1 MNRLLCRLVAA
12 LAILI
17 AAAPIEANGPGGLAL
32 PETERKPLEPNAA
45 SLPKLPSEH
54 AAIRGARLY
63 RQLRLRDAQ
72 CLAVQH
78 APLAGALAR
87 ERQELCTAHP
97 CCQHPIV
104 HCLMPCHCDDRANRL
119 RQCILYYTELE
130 IRNRSAG
137 AALELFFRIAEFEAK
152 DDLLVLGRTALAGA
166 YDQAEEVADK
176 GFKLPIELAS
186 LERQKLEA
194 DADRVRVQG
203 ALLDFNARLKG
214 LIGQDQLPIDER
226 LWPETELGVSY
237 DPIDVDAAIQVAM
250 HQRAELQLLRILDRD
265 LDAKTLPVVRAFLQ
279 GVNGSLGAQ
288 AVSHSPIGKMFA
300 AIKALVTRRA
310 AEQDQRS
317 DQIQQLLQ
325 ERELAVA
332 TEVRQAAAQWVT
344 QGHLVDFDRQRVLAW
359 DARVKEVEDRLAKSE
374 STFLDVLQAKLEWY
388 KARAVLTA
396 DVMAWHRAQ
405 VQLRL
410 AQGVFVGE
418 CCGQ

>member
-1 MNRLLCRLVAA
+1 MNRLSCRLVAA
-12 LAILI
+12 LAMCI
-17 AAAPIEANGPGGLAL
+17 APAPIWANGHGTLAL
-32 PETERKPLEPNAA
+32 PETQRSSLEPDAA
-45 SLPKLPSEH
+45 KLPKPPSDH
-54 AAIRGARLY
+54 ASIGAAKLY
-63 RQLRLRDAQ
+63 RLLRVRDAQ

-78 APLAGALAR
+78 APMAGTLAR
-87 ERQELCTAHP
+87 ERQELCNAHP

-137 AALELFFRIAEFEAK
+137 AALELFYRIAEYEAK
-152 DDLLVLGRTALAGA
+152 DDLLALGRTALGGA
-166 YDQAEEVADK
+166 YDQAKDVADK

-186 LERQKLEA
+186 LQRQQMEA

-214 LIGQDQLPIDER
+214 LIGHDQLPIEER
-226 LWPETELGVSY
+226 LWPDADVGVSY
-237 DPIDVDAAIQVAM
+237 EPIDVEAAIQVALR
-250 HQRAELQLLRILDRD
+250 QRAELQLLRILDRD

-279 GVNGSLGAQ
+279 GVNGSLGAT
-288 AVSHSPIGKMFA
+288 AVSHSPVGKMFA
-300 AIKALVTRRA
+300 AIKALVTRRS

-317 DQIQQLLQ
+317 DQIQQLLD
-325 ERELAVA
+325 EREQAVA
-332 TEVRQAAAQWVT
+332 TEVRQAVAQLAT
-344 QGHLVDFDRQRVLAW
+344 QGQLVDFDRQRVLAW
-359 DARVKEVEDRLAKSE
+359 EARVKEVEDRLAKSE

-388 KARAVLTA
+388 KARAALTA